1 MSHNHSLAEANLRL
15 AADTMERT
23 GWTVARL
30 IAASVD
36 GTSAGGRPSKTGAA
50 GAGSKVSASQAAA
63 LMSKSKHTILAYLAA
78 WNAAAA
84 DGLCVPSSGLTPEDG
99 ATANLPDAEWS
110 DYYTNTKPRG
120 VGIDQVEKRAA
131 EDPEYRNRL
140 AEVVAPER
148 TPAATLNEWAGSE
161 HQMKGILSGTTGSG
175 SAARRFIREAIKADP
190 AVALE
195 ASQALE
201 GRAKES
207 DFAARAARAD
217 ERDEAE
223 RKDRGGVRYL
233 AADGLLVTAKRKLRE
248 AINEIHEAKLSDEH
262 RDLIRERAAEIA
274 QLAQML
280 RAEADGN
287 ASVDWDAE
295 LASLMGGE

>member
-30 IAASVD
+30 IAASVETD
-36 GTSAGGRPSKTGAA
+36 ANTGRPGKGGPQAQVSKLG
-50 GAGSKVSASQAAA
+50 VHRAAA
-63 LMSKSKHTILAYLAA
+63 VMSKSHHTIRAYLAA
-78 WNAAAA
+78 WNAAAR
-84 DGLCVPSSGLTPEDG
+84 DGLCVPSTDLTPEDG
-99 ATANLPDAEWS
+99 WATRLPDADWG
-110 DYYTNTKPRG
+110 DYYTNTKQRG

-131 EDPEYRNRL
+131 EDPAYRDRL

-148 TPAATLNEWAGSE
+148 TAAATLNEWAGSE
-161 HQMKGILSGTTGSG
+161 RQMKGILSGTTGSG

-207 DFAARAARAD
+207 EFAARAARAD
-217 ERDEAE
+217 EREEAE
-223 RKDRGGVRYL
+223 RKDRGGIRYL
-233 AADGLLVTAKRKLRE
+233 AADGLIVTAKRKLRE

-262 RDLIRERAAEIA
+262 RDLIRERAAEIT
-274 QLAQML
+274 QLARML

-295 LASLMGGE
+295 LATLMGGE